1 MGNSKDSDR
10 LALLMQ
16 YTCYHMVIYVGLIA
30 AFASNTLI
38 LPYYILIIAGVA
50 FIPSCISTGVI
61 AANLPYYKN
70 FDEFE
75 KKKLRVFKCEIG
87 PSWLWTGIENY
98 GFWAGMLTVFVGYI
112 CKRVSLS
119 LYLY

>member
-30 AFASNTLI
+30 AFASNTFN
-38 LPYYILIIAGVA
+38 LPNYILIIAGVA
-50 FIPSCISTGVI
+50 FIPSSIATGII

-70 FDEFE
+70 FEEFKE
-75 KKKLRVFKCEIG
+75 EELKLSKFKIG

-98 GFWAGMLTVFVGYI
+98 GFWAGMITVFVGYI
-112 CKRVSLS
+112 IKRVSLS
-119 LYLY
+119 LFLY

>member
-1 MGNSKDSDR
+1 MGNSKDSVQ

-50 FIPSCISTGVI
+50 FIPSCISTGII
-61 AANLPYYKN
+61 AANLP
-70 FDEFE
+70 FRF
-75 KKKLRVFKCEIG
+75 FIF
-87 PSWLWTGIENY
+87 LWH
-98 GFWAGMLTVFVGYI
+98 TVLACFAT
-112 CKRVSLS
+112 LN
-119 LYLY
+119 